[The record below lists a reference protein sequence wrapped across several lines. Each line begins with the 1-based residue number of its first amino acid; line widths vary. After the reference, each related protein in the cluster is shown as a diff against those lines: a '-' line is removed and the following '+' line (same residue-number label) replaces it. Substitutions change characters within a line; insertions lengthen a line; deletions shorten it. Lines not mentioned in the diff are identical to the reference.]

1 MVVVLVEFSG
11 DEEEGEE
18 EGDARDEMAVGIL
31 LCLGAIAAA
40 AASDDFVDDGDR
52 VL

>member
-1 MVVVLVEFSG
+1 MVVVVLVEFSG
-11 DEEEGEE
+11 DDEEE

-40 AASDDFVDDGDR
+40 ELVDDFVDGGGGK